1 MKNIKTLIITATI
14 IILMGLACAVN
25 AEAATVKYAKSV
37 SEIIPEGEY
46 ILEAAEYPLS
56 QTKKVDGWVATP
68 DADGWMNLKK
78 YNASTA
84 ESKHQIWRIS
94 NFVWNSY
101 PDGGGYYGDHAPTYT
116 IDNSDPLPYWSN
128 DFMARAITYTSKGF
142 YRMEEIYGAFS
153 THYEHF
159 NSPAQRFTIKK
170 VRVDSKTGR
179 TVFKFINVKSG
190 KAFASGGYALFYVR
204 IVE

>member
-14 IILMGLACAVN
+14 IILMSLACAVN
-25 AEAATVKYAKSV
+25 TEAATVKYAKSV
-37 SEIIPEGEY
+37 SEIVPTGEY
-46 ILEAAEYPLS
+46 ILEAAEYPMS

-78 YNASTA
+78 YSASTA
-84 ESKHQIWRIS
+84 KSKHQIWRIS

-142 YRMEEIYGAFS
+142 YRQEEIYGAFS

-159 NSPAQRFTIKK
+159 NSPAQRFKIVK
-170 VRVDSKTGR
+170 VRTDKKTGR
-179 TVFKFINVKSG
+179 AVFKFVNSKSG
-190 KAFASGGYALFYVR
+190 KALAAGGYAFFYVR